1 MGSGVGIIIS
11 NDYNKYIHR
20 HKGYKG
26 RVYHVDLFMK
36 GHVKMRI
43 IQTYLHANIA
53 NNRSDIE
60 DIHSYIFQLLESAR
74 KDNYHTILMG
84 DFNVQYEEYKRDYQR
99 KGSFHWSYN
108 IFHQIKHKFNMKDG
122 IKLYH
127 SITPQNRMNTFH
139 PVQPNKSS
147 TRIDYIWIS
156 RSLVMESLT
165 SGTFTA
171 QYFNT
176 DHKAV
181 HMSFLQNSIFQKNS
195 DAKLRQQQ
203 IKKRVYTYDT
213 MNDEKWDQYA
223 TAVDERHNRWDLSSM
238 NIQNINDL
246 NKYWS
251 LIKNAIMNAA
261 ITTIDNHITTNQ

>member
-1 MGSGVGIIIS
+1 
-11 NDYNKYIHR
+11 
-20 HKGYKG
+20 
-26 RVYHVDLFMK
+26 
-36 GHVKMRI
+36 
-43 IQTYLHANIA
+43 
-53 NNRSDIE
+53 
-60 DIHSYIFQLLESAR
+60 
-74 KDNYHTILMG
+74 MG

-156 RSLVMESLT
+156 RSQVMKSLT
-165 SGTFTA
+165 SGIFTA

-181 HMSFLQNSIFQKNS
+181 HMSFLQNLIFQKT
-195 DAKLRQQQ
+195 LRP
-203 IKKRVYTYDT
+203 KYD
-213 MNDEKWDQYA
+213 
-223 TAVDERHNRWDLSSM
+223 NRRSRKESTHM
-238 NIQNINDL
+238 IP
-246 NKYWS
+246 
-251 LIKNAIMNAA
+251 
-261 ITTIDNHITTNQ
+261 

>member
-1 MGSGVGIIIS
+1 MNITPNNNNPPPTSSYIYPFRLATLNIQGLNSTIKQKQLIEMLELEHISVIGLSETKIPKSQSKFIYKHLPNFTTYFDNDSVSPMGSGVGIIIS

-26 RVYHVDLFMK
+26 RVYHIDLFMK

-43 IQTYLHANIA
+43 IQTYLHANIS

-84 DFNVQYEEYKRDYQR
+84 DFNVRYEEYKRDYQR

-147 TRIDYIWIS
+147 TCIDYIWIS

-171 QYFNT
+171 NILILT
-176 DHKAV
+176 T
-181 HMSFLQNSIFQKNS
+181 
-195 DAKLRQQQ
+195 KLY
-203 IKKRVYTYDT
+203 I
-213 MNDEKWDQYA
+213 
-223 TAVDERHNRWDLSSM
+223 
-238 NIQNINDL
+238 
-246 NKYWS
+246 
-251 LIKNAIMNAA
+251 
-261 ITTIDNHITTNQ
+261 